1 MAKLRFAVTQMR
13 NFSKSFGKRR
23 KLEGFKWFCA
33 YSQSCTRWYFRDAP
47 KNSTCIGWRCRGV
60 WVALKVMLKFIRDA
74 QNLSVV
80 VRYATG
86 EPKCVRKGSDKFRW

>member
-47 KNSTCIGWRCRGV
+47 KNSTCI
-60 WVALKVMLKFIRDA
+60 
-74 QNLSVV
+74 
-80 VRYATG
+80 
-86 EPKCVRKGSDKFRW
+86 